1 MVAVGLT
8 DILAFAPEPVP
19 TKVVY
24 VLSEYHFQEAPV
36 PRLPPVCVSV
46 VLLPLHIVATDAFN
60 DAGATEGWLTV
71 TVTLPVAATFAVH
84 GAPVELSA
92 RK

>member
-1 MVAVGLT
+1 VVEVGLT
-8 DILAFAPEPVP
+8 DKLAFAAALLP
-19 TKVVY
+19 TNVVN
-24 VLSEYHFQEAPV
+24 VLSEYHFHEAPV

-46 VLLPLHIVATDAFN
+46 VLLPLHIVATDALN
-60 DAGATEGWLTV
+60 DVGATEGWLTV
-71 TVTLPVAATFAVH
+71 TVTLPAAATFAVH